1 MRIIMYIANV
11 LVLIGALNWGLVGIF
26 DWNAVDA
33 IFGAGSALARLVYAI
48 VGISAIVVLITFG
61 ASASSPARRQ
71 SPAHDL

>member
-61 ASASSPARRQ
+61 ATGAAKRKPATTY
-71 SPAHDL
+71 